1 MNKLMIIAKQVL
13 KKNVTSFS
21 WWSLVLLP
29 LIIAGV
35 MVEIGIYSGHKDS
48 KATVAVVAPSE
59 IVQELSATQHAD
71 LRYRG
76 YSSKKNAERALKNT
90 KVDGILTIDARM
102 QHSKLTV
109 NKEGADVEETDI
121 QQDLAVLNT
130 ANTAKALGLSQ
141 QQLAQLLRTP
151 ELTTKTVSLK
161 KGRLTTINSNN
172 RQLRMIAAQ
181 LIALPMYIF
190 LISYG
195 NVIAQE
201 IGTEKG
207 SRIEESILTAVKA
220 KTQFYGKLLGVGI
233 LTLIHLLVYLVVGV
247 VVWLTS
253 GQSGKLH
260 DLINQIP
267 WHEIDLPFLSISI
280 GFFILGVF
288 TYAILAALCGS
299 LVTNQEQIAQ
309 AAVPATLIAMV
320 GFFAAIQAPDSQGM
334 VTTVLSYL
342 PFTSPMVMPVR
353 YGVDQASLS
362 AAGVAWIINVIF
374 LLAFCWLSANA
385 YERNVLVYNNKGIFK
400 ALRHSL
406 QMQRKRH

>member
-35 MVEIGIYSGHKDS
+35 MVGIGIYSGHKDS

-76 YSSKKNAERALKNT
+76 YSSKKDAERALKNT

-161 KGRLTTINSNN
+161 KGRLTTINSGN
-172 RQLRMIAAQ
+172 RQLRMIVAQ
-181 LIALPMYIF
+181 LIALPM
-190 LISYG
+190 
-195 NVIAQE
+195 
-201 IGTEKG
+201 
-207 SRIEESILTAVKA
+207 
-220 KTQFYGKLLGVGI
+220 
-233 LTLIHLLVYLVVGV
+233 
-247 VVWLTS
+247 
-253 GQSGKLH
+253 
-260 DLINQIP
+260 
-267 WHEIDLPFLSISI
+267 
-280 GFFILGVF
+280 
-288 TYAILAALCGS
+288 
-299 LVTNQEQIAQ
+299 
-309 AAVPATLIAMV
+309 
-320 GFFAAIQAPDSQGM
+320 
-334 VTTVLSYL
+334 
-342 PFTSPMVMPVR
+342 
-353 YGVDQASLS
+353 
-362 AAGVAWIINVIF
+362 
-374 LLAFCWLSANA
+374 
-385 YERNVLVYNNKGIFK
+385 
-400 ALRHSL
+400 
-406 QMQRKRH
+406 